1 MRRLLR
7 RDHGSELEISLYPA
21 DRFFNRDYGM
31 FDCSGVALIE
41 AVTSPVNPHI
51 SKARDSNCPTAQTQR
66 NSTNTKLNQ
75 TQPNSTNRLTA
86 CRGRITLSG
95 YLAMG
100 ELRPVSTPS
109 LELLSRRKATD

>member
-66 NSTNTKLNQ
+66 NSTN
-75 TQPNSTNRLTA
+75 RLTA